1 MIFNIWQYYSA
12 EGLTSDKFED
22 IPSHFNLEIFCT
34 LLFYVEH
41 IESTFLPCEW
51 NTNLEADGMHNPLWW
66 CWLSIE
72 ERVST
77 KISFAFTKSG
87 HQLNWNTGNKKCF
100 KFLCKAFEPFS
111 PFKSF
116 TSNLF
121 SLAKVPP
128 RCFWSF
134 QARRSCL
141 YLPPVEICQ
150 SNAFG

>member
-34 LLFYVEH
+34 LLFY
-41 IESTFLPCEW
+41 IL
-51 NTNLEADGMHNPLWW
+51 NTLNQHFCHVSEIPIWKQMHNALCW

-111 PFKSF
+111 PFRSF

-121 SLAKVPP
+121 SLAEVPP